1 MEGIKKNK
9 IIYKCV
15 CGLIGHQE
23 KGCLVEGQKFN
34 LEDILMT

>member
-9 IIYKCV
+9 IIYKC
-15 CGLIGHQE
+15 GLFGHQE
-23 KGCLVEGQKFN
+23 RGFLVEGEKFN